1 MTEQRSRLVDQPFP
15 NFVAPVLDQLGVV
28 PKFEDISHLLSPRIQ
43 FPDPGQKFACDSDRI
58 PHQIQVQL
66 RKTPEDFHRDKFTG

>member
-28 PKFEDISHLLSPRIQ
+28 PEFEDISRLLRPRIQ
-43 FPDPGQKFACDSDRI
+43 FPDPDQKFACNSDRI
-58 PHQIQVQL
+58 PDQIQI
-66 RKTPEDFHRDKFTG
+66 